1 MGWIDKVNQWLL
13 RRLHPWAMERVK
25 TDREGTT
32 LIRADGGSQV
42 IRWSDVQEIAV
53 LKQAD
58 GGIPCPIGYFALH
71 IHAVGSTLAIVD
83 ETVAGYK
90 ELCQEIP
97 RRLEPALS
105 RAFTIA
111 VLHRSPRLAT
121 QRLTRVSS
129 RDLLQNSRY
138 LNPVFRSIDPQH
150 PVTPVLEGPP
160 A

>member
-1 MGWIDKVNQWLL
+1 MGWIDKVNKWLL
-13 RRLHPWAMERVK
+13 KRIHPWAIERVK

-32 LIRADGGSQV
+32 LIRANGGSRF

-71 IHAVGSTLAIVD
+71 IRAVGSTLAIVD

-97 RRLEPALS
+97 RRLEGVVPYEKCAVELMAS
-105 RAFTIA
+105 SQEAGKLIFRRAA
-111 VLHRSPRLAT
+111 S
-121 QRLTRVSS
+121 
-129 RDLLQNSRY
+129 
-138 LNPVFRSIDPQH
+138 
-150 PVTPVLEGPP
+150 
-160 A
+160 